1 MLKSLSIFTGNSNR
15 ALADEICKFVEI
27 PLGRADVTHFSDG
40 EIYVEVGENV
50 RGVNCFVVQP
60 TCSPPNQALMELL
73 IMIDAL
79 KRASAGSIVAI
90 IPYFGY
96 ARQDRKAKP
105 RTPITAKLVANLITA
120 AGADRALAMDLHAGQ
135 IQGFFDIPFDHL
147 YAMPVLIDEL
157 RVLGFGGEQTVV
169 CRPTPAASSAPA
181 RSPSGSAPGLAI
193 IDKRR
198 PAPNVSEIMNIVG
211 DVRGKKAVIVDDIID
226 TAGTLTNAAHAIIN
240 AGAASVSACASHAVF
255 SGKAVQRI
263 EDSPLQHVV
272 VTNTIP
278 LSEVGAGVHQ
288 GPGQERRSPARRGD
302 QAHPPRRLDQ
312 QLVRLGTR
320 RCENNVMEVGK
331 LTVSLRGRSG
341 KGAVA
346 QASRAGQ
353 GPGRLLRRLG
363 RGRIEPLPIT
373 VDVKALRAAL
383 DPVRKRNTVIKPHD
397 RGRRRAARAARA
409 GQGHTRSTRCAA
421 TSPTSTC
428 SRSIRTRRSAPRC
441 RWSSTASPRARSTAA
456 SSASCCAA

>member
-1 MLKSLSIFTGNSNR
+1 MLKSLSIFTGNANR

-40 EIYVEVGENV
+40 EIYVEIGENV

-60 TCSPPNQALMELL
+60 TCSPPNQSLMELL
-73 IMIDAL
+73 IMVDAL

-147 YAMPVLIDEL
+147 YSMPVLIEEL
-157 RVLGFGGEQTVV
+157 RTLGYGGDGTVV
-169 CRPTPAASSAPA
+169 VSPDAGGVERA
-181 RSPSGSAPGLAI
+181 RAFSKRLGAGLAI

-240 AGAASVSACASHAVF
+240 AGASMVAACASHAVF

-263 EDSPLQHVV
+263 ADSPLAHVV

-278 LSEVGAGVHQ
+278 LTEAGSACQ
-288 GPGQERRSPARRGD
+288 K
-302 QAHPPRRLDQ
+302 
-312 QLVRLGTR
+312 VR
-320 RCENNVMEVGK
+320 VKSV
-331 LTVSLRGRSG
+331 
-341 KGAVA
+341 
-346 QASRAGQ
+346 
-353 GPGRLLRRLG
+353 GRLLG
-363 RGRIEPLPIT
+363 EAIKRIHHG
-373 VDVKALRAAL
+373 D
-383 DPVRKRNTVIKPHD
+383 
-397 RGRRRAARAARA
+397 
-409 GQGHTRSTRCAA
+409 
-421 TSPTSTC
+421 
-428 SRSIRTRRSAPRC
+428 SI
-441 RWSSTASPRARSTAA
+441 SSLFM
-456 SSASCCAA
+456 